1 MGGGPF
7 LGGAELTFIWKSFH
21 IGKCKTFRLAKSDE
35 WERWGNLMKMVV
47 KSRVMQKCRLKFL
60 DLSSVRAGETS
71 SAVGC

>member
-7 LGGAELTFIWKSFH
+7 LEGAELTFIWKSFH

-60 DLSSVRAGETS
+60 DLSSVRAI
-71 SAVGC
+71 CKW

>member
-60 DLSSVRAGETS
+60 DLSSVRAI
-71 SAVGC
+71 